1 MLLKHSAPL
10 AKKSAPLYRCWTPT
24 PPGSEV
30 DTFAPQIF
38 SVLLFVLRNSPNNA
52 ARIRATFYEAI
63 IQYGVTGKEPT
74 LPKSISGYWPIIQ
87 PVLDTSHKRY
97 DAAKKR
103 NKSSENN
110 GFATYK
116 EKEKEKENEKERDK
130 EKEKE
135 AADAV
140 SGGATQ
146 QDRQDVFAQFAG
158 EDSAL
163 LQALQDYDLMRQEKH
178 KELTDTMRRSLCRQ
192 LDEEFHR
199 CEWVEIVKQATMR
212 GWMRFYPLD
221 EPKPHQSQQR
231 QPTAEEEYTRLFNE
245 VCGGGT
251 P

>member
-1 MLLKHSAPL
+1 MPRKYFPFYFSFYETAQ
-10 AKKSAPLYRCWTPT
+10 TM
-24 PPGSEV
+24 PP
-30 DTFAPQIF
+30 
-38 SVLLFVLRNSPNNA
+38 
-52 ARIRATFYEAI
+52 RIRAAFYEAI

-146 QDRQDVFAQFAG
+146 QDRQNIFAEFAG
-158 EDSAL
+158 EDLAL
-163 LQALQDYDLMRQEKH
+163 LQALNDYDTMRQEKR
-178 KELTDTMRRSLCRQ
+178 KALTDTMRRSLCEQ
-192 LDEEFHR
+192 LNSEFQP
-199 CEWVEIVKQATMR
+199 CEWVAIIKQATLR
-212 GWMRFYPLD
+212 GWMKFYPLD
-221 EPKPHQSQQR
+221 EPKPQQSQQR

>member
-1 MLLKHSAPL
+1 M
-10 AKKSAPLYRCWTPT
+10 
-24 PPGSEV
+24 PP
-30 DTFAPQIF
+30 
-38 SVLLFVLRNSPNNA
+38 
-52 ARIRATFYEAI
+52 RIRAAFYEAI

-116 EKEKEKENEKERDK
+116 EIEEEKENEKERGK

-146 QDRQDVFAQFAG
+146 QDRQDVFAEFAG

-163 LQALQDYDLMRQEKH
+163 LLALQSYDTMRQEKR
-178 KELTDTMRRSLCRQ
+178 KALTDTMRRSLCEQ
-192 LDEEFHR
+192 LNSEFQP
-199 CEWVEIVKQATMR
+199 CEWVAIIKQATLH
-212 GWMRFYPLD
+212 GWMKFYALD
-221 EPKPHQSQQR
+221 EPKPQQR
-231 QPTAEEEYTRLFNE
+231 PLTAEEEYTRLFDE
-245 VCGGGT
+245 TFGSIMQ
-251 P
+251 